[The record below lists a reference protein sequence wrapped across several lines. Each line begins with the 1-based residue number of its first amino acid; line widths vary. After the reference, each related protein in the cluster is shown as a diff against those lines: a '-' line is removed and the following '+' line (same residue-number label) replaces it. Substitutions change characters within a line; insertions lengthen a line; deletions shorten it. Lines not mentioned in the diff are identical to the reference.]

1 MFTTIQSTTK
11 ESKKG
16 GKQTPY
22 SAIKKNII
30 FTEFFK
36 TYGSKKVKYP
46 SNKAMYEALATTLSA
61 RDNYATEFPE
71 RNFAEVAKGGDALS
85 RLVLEVF
92 AGYRQYFDGL
102 KQLEESTT
110 MPVDVHEYVSVSVCV
125 CVSVSVCL
133 RVPV

>member
-1 MFTTIQSTTK
+1 
-11 ESKKG
+11 
-16 GKQTPY
+16 
-22 SAIKKNII
+22 
-30 FTEFFK
+30 
-36 TYGSKKVKYP
+36 
-46 SNKAMYEALATTLSA
+46 MYEALAATLSA

-110 MPVDVHEYVSVSVCV
+110 MPVDVHEYVSVSVCLSVFV
-125 CVSVSVCL
+125 CVCVRVCVCACVCL
-133 RVPV
+133 CVCESQFNLGATRVLCLATAHPEKR

>member
-1 MFTTIQSTTK
+1 
-11 ESKKG
+11 
-16 GKQTPY
+16 
-22 SAIKKNII
+22 
-30 FTEFFK
+30 
-36 TYGSKKVKYP
+36 
-46 SNKAMYEALATTLSA
+46 MYEALATTLSA

-125 CVSVSVCL
+125 CVCLSVFVCVCLCVCVSVCL
-133 RVPV
+133 CVCESQFNLGATRVLCLATAHPEKR

>member
-1 MFTTIQSTTK
+1 
-11 ESKKG
+11 
-16 GKQTPY
+16 
-22 SAIKKNII
+22 
-30 FTEFFK
+30 
-36 TYGSKKVKYP
+36 
-46 SNKAMYEALATTLSA
+46 MYEALATTLSA

-125 CVSVSVCL
+125 CVSVCLCVCESQFNL
-133 RVPV
+133 GATRVLCLATAHPEKR